1 MQVPHI
7 NGLRIADIIAFAKD
21 HFDIESYLPSFKD
34 PNKLP
39 DRSWVCNIGK
49 KIQNISI
56 VNTIIHKEFKEFV
69 IAKVQENEKT

>member
-7 NGLRIADIIAFAKD
+7 NGLKISDIITFAQN
-21 HFDIESYLPSFKD
+21 HFEIETYLPSFKD

-49 KIQNISI
+49 QIRNIII

-69 IAKVQENEKT
+69 LTKVQENE